1 MKAALLVV
9 LIVFQICVVAPV
21 FLAAVFSLKG
31 VRGNGRVNGTINGPV
46 AVRGNGASGVSR
58 SPQSSVNSLAI
69 QEPTAAEYASI
80 RKYRKVKRIAA
91 HQM

>member
-1 MKAALLVV
+1 MVPVLLAVV
-9 LIVFQICVVAPV
+9 Y
-21 FLAAVFSLKG
+21 SLKG

-46 AVRGNGASGVSR
+46 AVRGNGASAISR
-58 SPQSSVNSLAI
+58 SPLSSINSLAI

-80 RKYRKVKRIAA
+80 RKYRKVKRIGA